1 MPNSN
6 GPRQGTRDKL
16 SNAPRNRGTSPP
28 QRAIQ
33 QYDEGQKVHLK
44 IDPSVSNGRF
54 HPRFDGLTG
63 EVVGKQG
70 GAFKVRINDGGKD
83 KTLIVTAAHL
93 RAQDQDEVSV

>member
-6 GPRQGTRDKL
+6 GPRQGTRRKL
-16 SNAPRNRGTSPP
+16 SNNPRDRGTSPP

-33 QYDEGQKVHLK
+33 EYDVGQKVHLK
-44 IDPSVSNGRF
+44 IDPSVPKGRY
-54 HPRFDGLTG
+54 HPRFDGHTG

-70 GAFKVRINDGGKD
+70 KAFKVEITDGGKA

-93 RAQDQDEVSV
+93 RAQE